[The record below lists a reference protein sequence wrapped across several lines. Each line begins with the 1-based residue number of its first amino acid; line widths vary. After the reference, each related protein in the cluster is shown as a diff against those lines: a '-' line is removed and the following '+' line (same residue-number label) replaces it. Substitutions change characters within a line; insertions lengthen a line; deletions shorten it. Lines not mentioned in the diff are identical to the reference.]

1 MTSQPNRLHQLI
13 LENLHTS
20 VLLFDE
26 QMLILYVNHAAEML
40 FAMSARAMVGRQVEE
55 IMQCESRETIDQLHN
70 VLETGNPYTG
80 REIGIRTPSQ
90 RLTVDCTVVP
100 LDDPDGPRAL
110 LVELQQID
118 RQIRITHEEQL
129 ISQQQA
135 AQELVRGLAHEIKN
149 PLGGIRGAAQLL
161 ELELNEDDL
170 KEYTRVIMKEADR
183 LRNLVNRLLGPNQ
196 LPKVEEINI
205 HEVLER
211 VRQLLRVEYGDNL
224 NLHFDYDPSIPPIMG
239 DADQLI
245 QAILNIAANAARE
258 LGDDG
263 ELTLRTRVLRQ
274 FTIGSRRYKHVA
286 EIDIEDNG
294 PGIPPELRETL
305 FLPMVSGSADGAGL
319 GLSIAQ
325 SMVARHGGL
334 IEFESEPGRTVFM
347 VYLPVE

>member
-1 MTSQPNRLHQLI
+1 MTSQPNRLHELI

-26 QMLILYVNHAAEML
+26 RFQIIYVNHAAEML
-40 FAMSARAMVGRQVEE
+40 FAMSARVMLGKQVEE
-55 IMQCESRETIDQLHN
+55 IMQCENQETIEQLHN

-80 REIGIRTPSQ
+80 REIAIRTPSQ

-100 LDDPDGPRAL
+100 LDEPDAPRAL

-196 LPKVEEINI
+196 LPKVEELNI

-258 LGDDG
+258 LGEDG

-274 FTIGSRRYKHVA
+274 FTIGNRRYKHVA

>member
-1 MTSQPNRLHQLI
+1 MTIHSNRLHL
-13 LENLHTS
+13 LLLDNLHS
-20 VLLFDE
+20 AVLLLDE
-26 QMLILYVNHAAEML
+26 QLQILYVNHAAEML
-40 FAMSARAMVGRQVEE
+40 FAMSERSMVGRRVES
-55 IMQCESRETIDQLHN
+55 IMQCESSETIRQLEL

-80 REIGIRTPSQ
+80 REIGIRTPTQ

-100 LDDPDGPRAL
+100 LEEPDEPRML
-110 LVELQQID
+110 LVELEQID

-161 ELELNEDDL
+161 ELELDDEDL

-183 LRNLVNRLLGPNQ
+183 LRNLVNRMLGPNQ

-211 VRQLLRVEYGDNL
+211 VRQLLRVEYGDSL
-224 NLHFDYDPSIPPIMG
+224 EIHFDYDPSIPTILG

-245 QAILNIAANAARE
+245 QALLNITRNAARA
-258 LGDDG
+258 LGEDG
-263 ELTLRTRVLRQ
+263 ELTLRTRILRQ
-274 FTIGSRRYKHVA
+274 FTIGSQLHKLVA
-286 EIDIEDNG
+286 EIEIEDNG
-294 PGIPPELRETL
+294 PGIPEALRETL

-325 SMVARHGGL
+325 SLVARHGGL
-334 IEFESEPGRTVFM
+334 IEFESEPGKTVFK

>member
-196 LPKVEEINI
+196 LPKVEELNI

-258 LGDDG
+258 LGEDG

>member
-196 LPKVEEINI
+196 LPKVEELNI

-258 LGDDG
+258 LGEDG

-334 IEFESEPGRTVFM
+334 IEFKSEPGRTVFM

>member
-55 IMQCESRETIDQLHN
+55 IMQCESRETIDQLRN
-70 VLETGNPYTG
+70 VFETGNPYTG

-100 LDDPDGPRAL
+100 LDEPDAPRAL

-118 RQIRITHEEQL
+118 RQIRITQEEQL

-135 AQELVRGLAHEIKN
+135 SQELVRGLAHEIKN

-196 LPKVEEINI
+196 LPKVEELNI

-258 LGDDG
+258 LGEDG

>member
-258 LGDDG
+258 LGEDG

>member
-1 MTSQPNRLHQLI
+1 MTSQSTGRHQL
-13 LENLHTS
+13 LLDNLHS
-20 VLLFDE
+20 AVLLFDE
-26 QMLILYVNHAAEML
+26 QLQVLYANHAAEML
-40 FAMSARAMVGRQVEE
+40 FAMSERSMIGRQVENL
-55 IMQCESRETIDQLHN
+55 MQCERGETVPQLQN
-70 VLETGNPYTG
+70 VLDTGNPYSG
-80 REIGIRTPSQ
+80 REIGIRTPTQ

-100 LDDPDGPRAL
+100 INEPGQPKSL

-118 RQIRITHEEQL
+118 RQMRITHEEQL

-135 AQELVRGLAHEIKN
+135 SQELVRGLAHEIKN

-161 ELELNEDDL
+161 ELELEEDEL

-196 LPKVEEINI
+196 LPKVEELNI

-224 NLHFDYDPSIPPIMG
+224 NLTFDYDPSIPTIEG

-245 QAILNIAANAARE
+245 QAVLNIAANAARE
-258 LGDDG
+258 LGEDG
-263 ELTLRTRVLRQ
+263 ELILRTRILRQ
-274 FTIGSRRYKHVA
+274 FTIGSHRHKLVA

-294 PGIPPELRETL
+294 PGIPEELRETL

-325 SMVARHGGL
+325 SLVARHNGL
-334 IEFESEPGRTVFM
+334 IEYESEPGKTVFK

>member
-1 MTSQPNRLHQLI
+1 MTSHSNRLHQLI
-13 LENLHTS
+13 LDNLHTS

-26 QMLILYVNHAAEML
+26 QFQILYVNHAAEML
-40 FAMSARAMVGRQVEE
+40 FAMSARAMIGKHVEE
-55 IMQCESRETIDQLHN
+55 IMRCESEETIHQLHN

-80 REIGIRTPSQ
+80 REIGIHTPSQ

-100 LDDPDGPRAL
+100 FEEPDEPRAL

-129 ISQQQA
+129 ISQQHA

-161 ELELNEDDL
+161 ELELHEDDL
-170 KEYTRVIMKEADR
+170 KEYTGVIMKEADR

-196 LPKVEEINI
+196 LPKVEELNI

-211 VRQLLRVEYGDNL
+211 VRQLLRVEYGESLKL
-224 NLHFDYDPSIPPIMG
+224 NFDYDPSIPPVVG

-245 QAILNIAANAARE
+245 QAILNIAANAARA
-258 LGDDG
+258 LGEDG
-263 ELTLRTRVLRQ
+263 ELTFRTRILRQ
-274 FTIGSRRYKHVA
+274 FTIGNQLHKLVA

-325 SMVARHGGL
+325 SLVARHGGL
-334 IEFESEPGRTVFM
+334 IEFESEPGKTVFV